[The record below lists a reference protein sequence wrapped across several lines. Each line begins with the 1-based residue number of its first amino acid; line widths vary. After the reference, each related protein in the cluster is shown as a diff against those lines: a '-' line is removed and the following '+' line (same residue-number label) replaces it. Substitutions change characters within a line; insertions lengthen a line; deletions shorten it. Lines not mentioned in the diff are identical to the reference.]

1 MATVILIALS
11 LAMDAFSVSVTN
23 GMCMKNIK
31 IKEALLIAF
40 VYGFFQFIMPMAGY
54 FGAYILKDYIEKVDH
69 WIAFVI
75 LFFIGFKMITEAIE
89 ELKEK
94 SECKIKDISFKVLI
108 IQGIA
113 TSIDALAA
121 GIGLVALN
129 IPILSSVSIIGLITF
144 TLCFTGVYLG
154 KKMGGYLKGKAEIL
168 GGVILILIGLK
179 ILIEHLFF

>member
-1 MATVILIALS
+1 MFIVILIALS

-23 GMCMKNIK
+23 GMCIKNLK
-31 IKEALLIAF
+31 LKDAFLIAF
-40 VYGFFQFIMPMAGY
+40 VYGFFQFLMPMAGY

-69 WIAFVI
+69 WIAFII
-75 LFFIGFKMITEAIE
+75 LFFIGFKMITEAVE

-94 SECKIKDISFKVLI
+94 SECSIKSLSLKILI

-129 IPILSSVSIIGLITF
+129 TPVFSSTLIIGLITF
-144 TLCFTGVYLG
+144 ILCFMGVYLG
-154 KKMGGYLKGKAEIL
+154 KKMGSIFKGKAEIF